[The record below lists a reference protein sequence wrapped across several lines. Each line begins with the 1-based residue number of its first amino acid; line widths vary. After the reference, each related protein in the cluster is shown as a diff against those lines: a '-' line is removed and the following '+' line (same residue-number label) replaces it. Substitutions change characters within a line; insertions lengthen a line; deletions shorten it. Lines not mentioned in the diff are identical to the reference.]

1 MKKFNLADFQIPY
14 GKQDISNEDIE
25 AVKDVLNSDFITQG
39 PKVSQFEESFSKYVG
54 SKYAVSVS
62 SGTAAL
68 HLSCLAL
75 GLKKNQYFF
84 TSARKPL

>member
-1 MKKFNLADFQIPY
+1 MKKYNLADFQIPY

-54 SKYAVSVS
+54 SKYAVERFKWYRCTSFVM
-62 SGTAAL
+62 
-68 HLSCLAL
+68 SCFRC
-75 GLKKNQYFF
+75 K
-84 TSARKPL
+84 